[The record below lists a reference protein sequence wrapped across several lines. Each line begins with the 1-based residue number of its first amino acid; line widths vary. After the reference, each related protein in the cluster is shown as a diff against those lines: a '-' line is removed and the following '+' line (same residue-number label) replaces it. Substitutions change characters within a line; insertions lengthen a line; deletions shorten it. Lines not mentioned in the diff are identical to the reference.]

1 MPQYMGFLEAQ
12 GFRHMFKEEP
22 YEDHHLL
29 DGLPSGSSFRVDIEA
44 EGFSV
49 ARRPRGGA
57 HPGEWHVLATALT
70 PDAMMNL
77 VRAELTAIGLEVI

>member
-12 GFRHMFKEEP
+12 GFRHVYNEEP
-22 YEDHHLL
+22 YEDHFIL
-29 DGLPSGSSFRVDIEA
+29 DGLPCDSSFLVDIDA
-44 EGFSV
+44 NGFTV
-49 ARRPRGGA
+49 ARTPQECER
-57 HPGEWHVLATALT
+57 PGEWHVLGTALK